1 MEKKLEQI
9 KALAEKITKNKE
21 RINYEARD
29 PETFDFT
36 YGGNFDDAYM
46 TGFNEGELDLAF
58 DILDI
63 LKADTTI
70 TNQNPQINVIP

>member
-46 TGFNEGELDLAF
+46 TGFNEGELGLAF

-63 LKADTTI
+63 LEPTKEP
-70 TNQNPQINVIP
+70 TNE

>member
-9 KALAEKITKNKE
+9 RSLAEKITKNKE
-21 RINYEARD
+21 RINNEARD

-63 LKADTTI
+63 LEPTKEQ
-70 TNQNPQINVIP
+70 TNE